1 LRAARVHT
9 RHIFIRATCK
19 HHVEKGLTLI
29 GKLKDF
35 LFVLVWKALSFT
47 YELSFFLS
55 FLSTHRA

>member
-1 LRAARVHT
+1 
-9 RHIFIRATCK
+9 
-19 HHVEKGLTLI
+19 LTLI

-35 LFVLVWKALSFT
+35 LFVLVGKALSFT